1 MSRFLPHVAVVALGL
16 LWVASMP
23 MAFTGLDAGELGAA
37 AAELGVAHPP
47 GYAAFVMTRHA
58 LTGLPLADLAA
69 RIALGSALM
78 AALGAAAGVAVC
90 LRLGASRL
98 AAALVPLALCASPVF
113 GLHATTIEVYADLPV
128 WMAAA
133 VAMSARAAS
142 DPRGLLG
149 LAALVGLALGHH
161 AELRV
166 FGVALGLAAL
176 WPWRRSPRV
185 WLGATLAALSG
196 ALVVL
201 YLPLAATRGPMRNWG
216 DPSTPEALW
225 ALLSGA
231 RIRAAYHAEFLR
243 FDALAAEA
251 FVAQH
256 AVSLLLAAALSL
268 SALGAVW
275 ARRRRGD
282 TARLKATPALGVVA
296 GLVTLGALDF
306 VYATC
311 LNPMGVRDAQNGVP
325 LAFAC
330 ALLTGVA
337 ARRGWGSRALL
348 VALCA
353 AAWPAAATLLEGAS
367 DRVAAAVL
375 DRTLDDVPVSGVVFA
390 ASDDLAAGA
399 AFAQTAE
406 AARPD
411 VAVVVR
417 QHAWD
422 ASSLDP
428 TLRRLPALA
437 PGWRVGDGLSALA
450 RVVDAERPWRWEG
463 ARGLDAEALPRP
475 VLDAA
480 PLASPQP
487 PAQVP
492 LEVVRSTAERLTRM
506 GAVGTGAALRR
517 WLVHQASDLG
527 LLGRSTDPRDET
539 AAALEVACAAGLP
552 GDAAPCVN
560 LGATLFEWGQ
570 GVAARH
576 ALERARA
583 LNANDEGVYLNLAR
597 VSLNAADA
605 DDALT
610 WLAVGFDD
618 ALWRTRASAAQ
629 ALALRGLAHAQ
640 RADWREARADLEAA
654 RALVPD
660 QPDALTGLGA
670 LGDSGR

>member
-1 MSRFLPHVAVVALGL
+1 LRRFLPHLTLVALGL
-16 LWVASMP
+16 FWVASMP
-23 MAFTGLDAGELGAA
+23 LAFTGLDAGELGAA
-37 AAELGVAHPP
+37 SAELSVAHPP
-47 GYAAFVMTRHA
+47 GFAAFVTTRHA
-58 LTGLPLADLAA
+58 LTRLPFADIAA
-69 RIALGSALM
+69 RIALGSVLM
-78 AALGAAAGVAVC
+78 AALGAAAAVALC

-98 AAALVPLALCASPVF
+98 AASTPPLALLASPVF
-113 GLHATTIEVYADLPV
+113 GLHATTTEVYADLPL
-128 WMAAA
+128 WMIGA
-133 VAMSARAAS
+133 VTMATQARR
-142 DPRGLLG
+142 DPRALLG
-149 LAALVGLALGHH
+149 LAVLCGLALGHH
-161 AELRV
+161 AELRL
-166 FGVALGLAAL
+166 FGLALAPAAL
-176 WPWRRSPRV
+176 WPWRRSARA
-185 WLGATLAALSG
+185 WLGAALSVLAG
-196 ALVVL
+196 ALGVL
-201 YLPLAATRGPMRNWG
+201 HLPLAAARGPMRNWA
-216 DPSTPEALW
+216 DPSTPSALW
-225 ALLSGA
+225 DVLTGA
-231 RIRAAYHAEFLR
+231 RIRAAYSAEFLR

-251 FVAQH
+251 FITQHLGSVLLMAVLALGGLGARLRRARAPAHAPEDSTHRAVVA
-256 AVSLLLAAALSL
+256 AFAALAA
-268 SALGAVW
+268 
-275 ARRRRGD
+275 
-282 TARLKATPALGVVA
+282 
-296 GLVTLGALDF
+296 LDS
-306 VYATC
+306 VYATA
-311 LNPMGVRDAQNGVP
+311 LNPMGVPDAQNGVP

-330 ALLTGVA
+330 AVLVGVLTG
-337 ARRGWGSRALL
+337 RGWSPAALF

-353 AAWPAAATLLEGAS
+353 AAVPASASLFEGAS

-375 DRTLDDVPVSGVVFA
+375 DRTLDDVPISGVVFA

-428 TLRRLPALA
+428 TLRRLPTLA
-437 PGWRVGDGLSALA
+437 PGWRVGDGLAALL
-450 RVVDAERPWRWEG
+450 VSVDTTRPWRWEW

-487 PAQVP
+487 PSRVP
-492 LEVVRSTAERLTRM
+492 LEVVRSTAESLTRM
-506 GAVGTGAALRR
+506 GAVGSGAALRR